1 MTCAS
6 SDNDPDPVKPDPVKR
21 HSRSDGGGGR
31 GSPAVIQSQ
40 NQDESPSADRCS
52 EGAWATILTGL
63 TEAQREAVS
72 IINGP
77 LLVLAAAG
85 SGKTTV
91 ITRRIANILAH
102 GVPPWAILA
111 LTFTNKAALEMRE
124 RVFRLLPDSVEAQGQ
139 GMTVTTFHSFCA
151 RVLRRYAEYA
161 GLQSDYT
168 IYDTADQKSA
178 MKEALA
184 RLNLSKGNFPP
195 DKVLNKISTAKN
207 ILQAAEAF
215 KVEADGFWERN
226 AAKCYA
232 TYQQILV
239 ENNAVDFDDLL
250 LYVATILRDHAEVR
264 ETLQRRFRYLLI
276 DEYQDTNHAQFVIS
290 HMLAGTG
297 ERNICVVGD
306 PDQSIYAWRG
316 ADISNILEFQ
326 EHFPDAQTVKLGENF
341 RSNEPILKIADQ
353 LIKHNKRRQDKP
365 LYTTRKGGEHPI
377 VRACIDEHHEA
388 ASVVEY
394 FQELN
399 VDHEIPWRDMAVL
412 YRTNALSRVLE
423 AEFRKSA
430 IPYTIVRGTAFFQRR
445 EVKDALAYLRLIVN
459 PNDEVNLRRI
469 INTPPR
475 GIGNTTLRKVDFFA
489 IDQNL
494 RLFDALKRACEVQGL
509 THRAVNAIAKFVKT
523 VEGWRAIA
531 HMPNTDPFERTDEL
545 PELVKRVLR
554 ESGMESHYKESDTD
568 EDAERLENLNELIT
582 SAAEFEDEL
591 IELLAVMV
599 AGADARARAG
609 GDSGGDDRGG
619 GDDRQSGG
627 DESAFDP
634 FGDPF
639 GPLGDLLSDDSP
651 FGDREGIDLPDS
663 SPQHSAMDDLFAEA
677 RAAATHF
684 DSEGENLITP
694 TTPTPIAKLRAY
706 LERVTLIA
714 DADAVDSESGSVLMM
729 TLHAAKGL
737 EFPAVAIVGLEEGL
751 LPHNMSRDTVDN
763 IEEER
768 RLFFVGITRAKEH
781 IQITRARTRTV
792 RGLRETTIASQF
804 LSELPEDSV
813 QFIGDVFSASTI
825 DDDVSEYDSKTGRSA
840 PRLGSDYKPK
850 WADPDQAHIKPREST
865 KFPIGCRV
873 MHPQF
878 GQGTVKSVNRTGTD
892 LRLCITFD
900 DVGTKTLIER
910 YARITR
916 IN

>member
-6 SDNDPDPVKPDPVKR
+6 SDNYPDPVM
-21 HSRSDGGGGR
+21 RSPRTDGGGGW
-31 GSPAVIQSQ
+31 GSPAVNQSQ
-40 NQDESPSADRCS
+40 DQEGCRTAEASAGDRRGVS
-52 EGAWATILTGL
+52 TPVPILTGL

-102 GVPPWAILA
+102 GVPPWSILA
-111 LTFTNKAALEMRE
+111 LTFTNKAASEMRE
-124 RVFRLLPDSVEAQGQ
+124 RVFRLLPDSVEAQGR

-161 GLQSDYT
+161 GLQPDYT

-184 RLNLSKGNFPP
+184 RLNLSKSNFPP
-195 DKVLNKISTAKN
+195 DQILNKISGAKN
-207 ILQAAEAF
+207 VLKTPEAF
-215 KVEADGFWERN
+215 KADAEGFFDRN
-226 AAKCYA
+226 AAKCYEA
-232 TYQQILV
+232 YQQILV

-264 ETLQRRFRYLLI
+264 EALQNRFRYLLI
-276 DEYQDTNHAQFVIS
+276 DEYQDTNQAQFVIS
-290 HMLAGTG
+290 HMLAGSG

-341 RSNEPILKIADQ
+341 RSTEPILKIADR

-365 LYTTRKGGEHPI
+365 LYTTREGGANPV

-388 ASVVEY
+388 AMVVEY
-394 FQELN
+394 FRELN
-399 VDHEIPWRDMAVL
+399 VDHEIPWRDMAVF

-430 IPYTIVRGTAFFQRR
+430 IPYTIVRGTAFFQRK
-445 EVKDALAYLRLIVN
+445 EVKDVLAYLRLIVN

-469 INTPPR
+469 VNSPPR
-475 GIGNTTLRKVDFFA
+475 GIGSTTLRKIDFFA
-489 IDQNL
+489 IDHQL
-494 RLFDALKRACEVQGL
+494 RLFEALKRAGEVQGL
-509 THRAVNAIAKFVKT
+509 TRRAVNAIAKFVKT
-523 VEGWRAIA
+523 VEGWRSIA
-531 HMPNTDPFERTDEL
+531 HLPNRDPFERTDEL

-554 ESGMESHYKESDTD
+554 ESGMESQYKKKGKTD
-568 EDAERLENLNELIT
+568 EDTERLDNLNELVT

-591 IELLAVMV
+591 IELLAVVV
-599 AGADARARAG
+599 AGVNEDSNDDNGDAD
-609 GDSGGDDRGG
+609 
-619 GDDRQSGG
+619 

-634 FGDPF
+634 FDDPF
-639 GPLGDLLSDDSP
+639 GPLGDLLADESP
-651 FGDREGIDLPDS
+651 LDGEGIDLQDS
-663 SPQHSAMDDLFAEA
+663 APQRSAMDDLFAEA
-677 RAAATHF
+677 RATANPSDSAGAKGVAPSAT
-684 DSEGENLITP
+684 L
-694 TTPTPIAKLRAY
+694 IAKLRAY

-751 LPHNMSRDTVDN
+751 LPHSMSRGTEDDL
-763 IEEER
+763 EEER

-781 IQITRARTRTV
+781 LQITKAQSRTV
-792 RGLRETTIASQF
+792 RGIRDATIASQF
-804 LSELPEDSV
+804 PPELPEESV
-813 QFIGDVFSASTI
+813 RFIGDVFSASTI
-825 DDDVSEYDSKTGRSA
+825 GDDDDDVPEYDLTTGRKA

-850 WADPDQAHIKPREST
+850 WAEAEQRNIKPREST

-878 GQGTVKSVNRTGTD
+878 GQGTVKSVNRTGQD
-892 LRLCITFD
+892 LRLRITFD

-910 YARITR
+910 FARITR
-916 IN
+916 ID

>member
-1 MTCAS
+1 MTWDS
-6 SDNDPDPVKPDPVKR
+6 SNNYPDPVKR
-21 HSRSDGGGGR
+21 HPRSEAGGGWGNP
-31 GSPAVIQSQ
+31 SVNQSQ
-40 NQDESPSADRCS
+40 DQEESPSAEACGG
-52 EGAWATILTGL
+52 GAPATILTEL

-111 LTFTNKAALEMRE
+111 LTFTNKAASEMRD
-124 RVFRLLPDSVEAQGQ
+124 RVFRLLPDSVEARGR

-178 MKEALA
+178 MKEALD

-195 DKVLNKISTAKN
+195 DKVLNKISSAKN
-207 ILQAAEAF
+207 VLQSPEAF
-215 KVEADGFWERN
+215 KVEADDFWERN
-226 AAKCYA
+226 AAKCYT

-264 ETLQRRFRYLLI
+264 ETLHRRFRYLLI

-290 HMLAGTG
+290 RMLAGTG

-326 EHFPDAQTVKLGENF
+326 KHFPDAQTVKLGENF
-341 RSNEPILKIADQ
+341 RSTEPILKAADH

-365 LYTTRKGGEHPI
+365 LYTTREGGENPI
-377 VRACIDEHHEA
+377 VRACVDEHHEA
-388 ASVVEY
+388 ATVVEY
-394 FQELN
+394 FRELN
-399 VDHEIPWRDMAVL
+399 IDHEIPWRDMAVF

-430 IPYTIVRGTAFFQRR
+430 IPYTIVRGTAFFQRK

-469 INTPPR
+469 INTPAR
-475 GIGNTTLRKVDFFA
+475 GIGNTTLRKVEVFA

-494 RLFDALKRACEVQGL
+494 RLFDALKRAAEVRGL
-509 THRAVNAIAKFVKT
+509 TRRAVNAIAKFVKT
-523 VEGWRAIA
+523 VERWRTIA
-531 HMPNTDPFERTDEL
+531 HTPSTGPFERTDEL
-545 PELVKRVLR
+545 SELAKRVLR
-554 ESGMESHYKESDTD
+554 ESGMESHYKKSDVD
-568 EDAERLENLNELIT
+568 EDAERLDNLNEIIT

-591 IELLAVMV
+591 TELLAVMV
-599 AGADARARAG
+599 AGGG
-609 GDSGGDDRGG
+609 GDSDGDEGGGGDDRGG
-619 GDDRQSGG
+619 GG

-639 GPLGDLLSDDSP
+639 GPLGDLLADDSP
-651 FGDREGIDLPDS
+651 FGDGEGIDWSDS
-663 SPQHSAMDDLFAEA
+663 APHGSAMDDLFAEA
-677 RAAATHF
+677 CAAAAPF
-684 DSEGENLITP
+684 DSEGENHVVSTP
-694 TTPTPIAKLRAY
+694 TLIAKLRAY

-737 EFPAVAIVGLEEGL
+737 EFPVVAIVGLEEGL
-751 LPHNMSRDTVDN
+751 LPHSMSRGTMDD

-768 RLFFVGITRAKEH
+768 RLFFVGITRAKEY
-781 IQITRARTRTV
+781 IQITRAQSRTA

-804 LSELPEDSV
+804 LAELPEDSV
-813 QFIGDVFSASTI
+813 QFIGEVFSASTI
-825 DDDVSEYDSKTGRSA
+825 GNDDGPDYDGKTGRSA
-840 PRLGSDYKPK
+840 PRLGSGYKPK

-865 KFPIGCRV
+865 NFPIGCRV

-878 GQGTVKSVNRTGTD
+878 GQGTVKSVNRTGQD
-892 LRLCITFD
+892 MRVRITFD

-910 YARITR
+910 YARIIR